1 MEVKIYREPEN
12 ESLILNEEE
21 LADYHALV
29 ESLGLKAPVPEE
41 EKKCPNVYQNLNNPV
56 KTQLQAVCPRSSK
69 IQDYVRTTIPLEVL
83 RVYEFATKNNM
94 FDEYEIWYNDKAP
107 DPMLIG
113 FKYAS
118 EKDKTEGRKWN
129 GVYTLMARWGDEAL
143 EMDELVKL
151 GYQKIKQAINDKVEE
166 VLFTCKHMQEN
177 PDMYVRKYINSNGF
191 PYISLSP
198 DL

>member
-1 MEVKIYREPEN
+1 MKVKIYREPEN

-29 ESLGLKAPVPEE
+29 ESLGLKSSVPEE
-41 EKKCPNVYQNLNNPV
+41 EKKCPNVYQNINNPTKV
-56 KTQLQAVCPRSSK
+56 QLQAVCPRSSK
-69 IQDYVRTTIPLEVL
+69 IQEYTRTTIPLEVL
-83 RVYEFATKNNM
+83 RVYDFAKKNEM
-94 FDEYEIWYNDKAP
+94 FDEYYIWYNDKAP

-118 EKDKTEGRKWN
+118 DQDKLEKRTWN
-129 GVYTLMARWGDEAL
+129 GTYSLIARWGDEAL
-143 EMDELVKL
+143 EIEELVKL
-151 GYQKIKQAINDKVEE
+151 GYQKIKQAISDKVEE
-166 VLFTCKHMQEN
+166 TLFTCKHIQEN
-177 PDMYVRKYINSNGF
+177 PDMYVRKYINSSGF